1 VSPAGRLSSSAPGPQ
16 RRASQ
21 PPDRPLFA
29 FAYGWTEFVEF
40 AYGNGLRLVSADRS
54 KAQFGTAPA
63 VETLQWLHEQVTRGM
78 ARNGPPD
85 FDQGRS
91 VTETIN
97 ANTVTGPRFPNV
109 DPGDGSGIHTI
120 HYPYGPSNTRKE
132 LLAYSNV
139 YGPAVFKSGNAARV
153 AAAADIAA
161 WAGRSD
167 VQAKVVPVSGTPPAN
182 AVAMREENLPAN
194 VKTHPILR
202 PIFEAA
208 KSVLLTPNFPSW
220 NDATVVLNEAFQRVA
235 RGAALPKDALAEAQA
250 QIQTLFD
257 ADLRRG

>member
-1 VSPAGRLSSSAPGPQ
+1 
-16 RRASQ
+16 
-21 PPDRPLFA
+21 
-29 FAYGWTEFVEF
+29 
-40 AYGNGLRLVSADRS
+40 
-54 KAQFGTAPA
+54 
-63 VETLQWLHEQVTRGM
+63 
-78 ARNGPPD
+78 
-85 FDQGRS
+85 

-139 YGPAVFKSGNAARV
+139 YGPAVFKSGNADRV

-161 WAGRSD
+161 WAGRAD
-167 VQAKVVPVSGTPPAN
+167 VQTKVVPVSGTPPAN